1 MGTMARDRIARLQR
15 GLASLLRRTEVVAL
29 FPMLVLLAYET
40 GGARLV
46 VAAAMILPTLLVL
59 QNMGAPASHRE
70 VPAIVGQ
77 PPGRE
82 AVFALLGRLADIP
95 DANGACL
102 LVEID
107 DWSALQKRW
116 GNETS
121 TSVIDRCRNR
131 LDRIV
136 RSTDLLGDLG
146 NGQFAVIIQTTP
158 TLRLG
163 QRDTMA
169 SRLQSALSEPLTL
182 GSSSVRLTACVG
194 HTSLFT
200 DVDDPAGTTM
210 AAAQRALR
218 AAQSS
223 GPNSVRAHSNT
234 STVSPADRMGLAPD
248 VAPALETGA
257 IRPWFQPQID
267 VRTGAVT
274 GFEALAR
281 WHHPRLG
288 LVGPVHLLPAVAE
301 AGAMAA
307 FSAAIR
313 QHALSAVSEWGRLGW
328 TDLTVSI
335 NASAEELR
343 SPTYAE
349 QIAWDLDGAEIDP
362 ARLIVE
368 VLETVAATSQDDAV
382 MKTLAALRQQGV
394 RLDLDDFGIGQ
405 ASLLSIRR
413 FGVTRIKIDRSFVIG
428 VDSDTEQRAMV
439 GVIVSLAREMGLAT
453 LAEGVETAAER
464 DALIELGCDALQG
477 YFLAKPMPFEET
489 QNWLASQSP
498 EGMTDPAEDSAV
510 SSAT

>member
-1 MGTMARDRIARLQR
+1 MGTMAWDRIARLQR
-15 GLASLLRRTEVVAL
+15 RLAALLRRTEVVAL
-29 FPMLVLLAYET
+29 FPMLVLLAYQT
-40 GGARLV
+40 GGTRLV

-59 QNMGAPASHRE
+59 QNIGTPMSHRE
-70 VPAIVGQ
+70 MPAMVGQ
-77 PPGRE
+77 PPGRA
-82 AVFALLGRLADIP
+82 AVLALLSRLADLS
-95 DANGACL
+95 DADGACL
-102 LVEID
+102 IFEID
-107 DWSALQKRW
+107 DWTELQKRW

-121 TSVIDRCRNR
+121 ANVVDRCRNR
-131 LDRIV
+131 LSRMV

-146 NGQFAVIIQTTP
+146 DGQFAVVIHTTP
-158 TLRLG
+158 TLRLS

-169 SRLQSALSEPLTL
+169 TRLQSALSEPLIL
-182 GSSSVRLTACVG
+182 GASSVRLTACVG

-200 DVDDPAGTTM
+200 EGDDPAGTTL
-210 AAAQRALR
+210 AAAQTALR

-223 GPNSVRAHSNT
+223 GPNSIRAHSST
-234 STVSPADRMGLAPD
+234 SSASPADRMGLAPD
-248 VAPALETGA
+248 VAAALETGA

-267 VRTGAVT
+267 VNTGAVT

-288 LVGPVHLLPAVAE
+288 LVGPVHLLPAVTE
-301 AGAMAA
+301 AGSMAA
-307 FSAAIR
+307 FSASIR
-313 QHALSAVSEWGRLGW
+313 RHALAAVSEWARLGW
-328 TDLTVSI
+328 PDLTVSI

-349 QIAWDLDGAEIDP
+349 QIAWDLDSAEIDP
-362 ARLIVE
+362 GRLIVE

-382 MKTLAALRQQGV
+382 MKTLAALRQQGI

-428 VDSDTEQRAMV
+428 VDSDPEQRAMV

-464 DALIELGCDALQG
+464 DTLIDLGCDALQG

-489 QNWLASQSP
+489 QNWLASQRLESLP
-498 EGMTDPAEDSAV
+498 DPAEDAAV
-510 SSAT
+510 RSAT